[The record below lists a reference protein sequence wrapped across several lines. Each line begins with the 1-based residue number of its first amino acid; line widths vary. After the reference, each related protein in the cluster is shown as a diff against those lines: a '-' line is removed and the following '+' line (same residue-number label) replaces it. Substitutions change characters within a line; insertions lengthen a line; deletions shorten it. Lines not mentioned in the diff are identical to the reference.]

1 MNGKPTDPVQGL
13 VGIARKGGNASLG
26 RTAVR
31 EALRDGRGHLV
42 LLARDAGAA
51 LVDEMVELTRRSRVP
66 MMRFAGREM
75 LGRALG
81 RSEVSV
87 LSIDDNG
94 IALAIQQKLETGET
108 DAARPDEGR
117 QQSARRND

>member
-1 MNGKPTDPVQGL
+1 MSVLSHDPVQGL

-26 RTAVR
+26 RAAVR
-31 EALRDGRGHLV
+31 EALREGRGCLV
-42 LLARDAGAA
+42 LLARDAGEA
-51 LVDEMVELTRRSRVP
+51 LVDEMQVLTGRSDVP
-66 MMRFAGREM
+66 LLRFGGREM

-94 IALAIQQKLETGET
+94 LARAIQQKLEAGGG
-108 DAARPDEGR
+108 DGGRPEGTSR
-117 QQSARRND
+117 KSARRND